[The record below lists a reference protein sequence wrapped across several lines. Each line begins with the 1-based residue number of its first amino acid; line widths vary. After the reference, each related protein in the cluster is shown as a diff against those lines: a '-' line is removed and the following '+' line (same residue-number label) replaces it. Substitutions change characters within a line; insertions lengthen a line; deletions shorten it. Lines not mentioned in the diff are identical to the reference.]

1 MQIPIYNSH
10 AGTQKERVPE
20 EGGIGVFPMTIHFR
34 QRLIILQKTCKMQ
47 IPIYSSHAGCQKE
60 RVPEEGEIG
69 VFPMICNF
77 LHALQAFS
85 MSAYPRDAVSAA
97 GPLCTHG
104 KDKPGLGAPNSL
116 KSFPDQL

>member
-1 MQIPIYNSH
+1 MLIPDCISH

-20 EGGIGVFPMTIHFR
+20 EGGIGVFPMTLH
-34 QRLIILQKTCKMQ
+34 
-47 IPIYSSHAGCQKE
+47 
-60 RVPEEGEIG
+60 
-69 VFPMICNF
+69 F

-85 MSAYPRDAVSAA
+85 MTAYPLDAVSAA

-116 KSFPDQL
+116 K

>member
-1 MQIPIYNSH
+1 
-10 AGTQKERVPE
+10 
-20 EGGIGVFPMTIHFR
+20 
-34 QRLIILQKTCKMQ
+34 MQ

-60 RVPEEGEIG
+60 RVPEEGKIG
-69 VFPMICNF
+69 VFLMTLHF

-85 MSAYPRDAVSAA
+85 MTDSPLDAVSAA

-116 KSFPDQL
+116 KSSITGIIINHHHHS

>member
-1 MQIPIYNSH
+1 MQIPIYSSH

-20 EGGIGVFPMTIHFR
+20 E
-34 QRLIILQKTCKMQ
+34 
-47 IPIYSSHAGCQKE
+47 A
-60 RVPEEGEIG
+60 EIG
-69 VFPMICNF
+69 VCSMICYF

-85 MSAYPRDAVSAA
+85 MTAYPLDAVSAA

-116 KSFPDQL
+116 KLNKKHAKC

>member
-1 MQIPIYNSH
+1 MNYLTKNMQNANSYSNPH

-20 EGGIGVFPMTIHFR
+20 ED
-34 QRLIILQKTCKMQ
+34 
-47 IPIYSSHAGCQKE
+47 
-60 RVPEEGEIG
+60 EIG
-69 VFPMICNF
+69 VFSMTFHF

-85 MSAYPRDAVSAA
+85 MTAYPLDAVSAA

-116 KSFPDQL
+116 KLS